1 MQLSDGE
8 TRIGLPDLSVETS
21 QIPPN
26 VPHHFPSHIETET
39 DLNTPRP
46 IDEIQHI
53 PVHYKTGLSKPHF
66 NEDHK
71 DNRHQDSSDEE
82 YSTSHTKKQ
91 SHIEQFPN
99 QTVSDSGTTYFH
111 KHSHTRQDSH
121 CESLDF
127 DSDEI
132 NKESD
137 MIRLKNRADRNPD
150 ATHPIPMSRH
160 AHFLK
165 KRGIDSDTL
174 SPIEDF
180 NQETLPGE
188 TYSYLEGER
197 DGGDR
202 CNAHAHSTDH
212 SHHVHFQNETEP
224 RALRPRHLYSQT
236 KLDVDLDTPHPFEE
250 SDSFHY
256 ESDDSRFHYRTQRNL
271 DNVSPVEEI
280 GQYRDFETNSDLG
293 DYNSPY
299 EY

>member
-8 TRIGLPDLSVETS
+8 TRIELPELSVETS

-26 VPHHFPSHIETET
+26 VPHQLPSHIETET

-46 IDEIQHI
+46 IDETQHI
-53 PVHYKTGLSKPHF
+53 PVHHKTDLGKPHF
-66 NEDHK
+66 NEDLVDK
-71 DNRHQDSSDEE
+71 RLQNSSDEE
-82 YSTSHTKKQ
+82 YSTSHTNKQ

-99 QTVSDSGTTYFH
+99 QTVSDSGTTNFH
-111 KHSHTRQDSH
+111 EHSHPRH
-121 CESLDF
+121 KRHGEPLDF

-137 MIRLKNRADRNPD
+137 VIRLKNRTDRNPD
-150 ATHPIPMSRH
+150 ATHAIPMSRH

-165 KRGIDSDTL
+165 KRGIDSDTVR
-174 SPIEDF
+174 PIEDF
-180 NQETLPGE
+180 NQETLHGE
-188 TYSYLEGER
+188 TYSYLVGER

-202 CNAHAHSTDH
+202 WNAHAHSTDH

-236 KLDVDLDTPHPFEE
+236 KLDVDLDTRQPVEE

-280 GQYRDFETNSDLG
+280 GQYRDFETNSDFE
-293 DYNSPY
+293 DFNSPY